1 MVLLD
6 MLKFKNQEITTAM
19 IIIRGDK
26 GANGKNGDFELAQD
40 YLKDHIPT
48 AKDQKSISI
57 KAIDVAGD
65 DYPDTFDEEGCTLS
79 IEQRKEQCKP
89 VAHTVWFNTYSQ
101 EKRDRI
107 EADRVDRGEHRRHF

>member
-1 MVLLD
+1 MDASDADRQDKYLLP
-6 MLKFKNQEITTAM
+6 LPRKK
-19 IIIRGDK
+19 K
-26 GANGKNGDFELAQD
+26 C
-40 YLKDHIPT
+40 IPT

-65 DYPDTFDEEGCTLS
+65 DYPDTFDEEGRTLS

-107 EADRVDRGEHRRHF
+107 EADRIKFNLKKPGKKKERQQVVGRCHR